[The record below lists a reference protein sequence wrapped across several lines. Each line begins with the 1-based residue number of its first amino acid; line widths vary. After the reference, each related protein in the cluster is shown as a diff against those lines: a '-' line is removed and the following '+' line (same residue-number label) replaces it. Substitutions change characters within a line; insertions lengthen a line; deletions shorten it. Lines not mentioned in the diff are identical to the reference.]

1 MKDVQE
7 AYRLLPGRA
16 ASNRLTQMA
25 KAMEIELA
33 DQTLKDA
40 WDQIGTFKNPTGV
53 ELHEGR
59 ASSNAFPGRLGG

>member
-1 MKDVQE
+1 VQE

-16 ASNRLTQMA
+16 ASDRLTEVA

-40 WDQIGTFKNPTGV
+40 WDQIRTFKNPTGV
-53 ELHEGR
+53 KLHQGC
-59 ASSNAFPGRLGG
+59 ASSNPFPSGLG

>member
-40 WDQIGTFKNPTGV
+40 WDQICLLYTSDAAD
-53 ELHEGR
+53 E
-59 ASSNAFPGRLGG
+59 